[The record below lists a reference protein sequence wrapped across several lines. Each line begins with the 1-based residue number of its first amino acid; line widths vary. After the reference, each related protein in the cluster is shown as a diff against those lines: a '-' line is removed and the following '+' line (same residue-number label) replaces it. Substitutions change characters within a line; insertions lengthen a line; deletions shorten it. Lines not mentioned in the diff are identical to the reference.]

1 MRQARAPA
9 KPRPIDR
16 RVAQMQSGH
25 ATKAADSQGH
35 DERLEALGR
44 SRRSDSMTQILH
56 RHRFQLKGAAA
67 LALLSLAIPSSAAMA
82 DGFKARYSVKLI
94 GLSLGS
100 ATLEGSVEPDAYQID
115 ATAKLSGVAALVS
128 SSRGAA
134 SASGLMAQGRIAPN
148 AYATTSA
155 NATMT
160 RTVRM
165 AMAAGNVKAS
175 EIAPP
180 FEELPGRVLV
190 TEAHKQKII
199 DPLSALIMTTPEGG
213 AVIGPAAC
221 NRSLPIYDGWARFNV
236 NLTYLGQ
243 RQVKVKGYEGPV
255 AVCAARYVA
264 VAGHRPDRA
273 ATKYMENNKEME
285 VWLAPVGASRA
296 TVPFRIS
303 VATMVGTTVIE
314 ATEFQTSPPEKS
326 ASR

>member
-1 MRQARAPA
+1 MILGLQIH
-9 KPRPIDR
+9 KLRPL
-16 RVAQMQSGH
+16 S
-25 ATKAADSQGH
+25 AAACG
-35 DERLEALGR
+35 LL
-44 SRRSDSMTQILH
+44 
-56 RHRFQLKGAAA
+56 A
-67 LALLSLAIPSSAAMA
+67 LALPGAASA

-100 ATLEGSVEPDAYQID
+100 ATLQGSVEPDAYQID

-134 SASGLMAQGRIAPN
+134 SASGLMTQGRVAPN

-165 AMAAGNVKAS
+165 AMTAGNVKAS

-180 FEELPGRVLV
+180 FDDFPGRVPV
-190 TEAHKQKII
+190 TDAHKQKIL
-199 DPLSALIMTTPEGG
+199 DPLSALVMTVPQGD
-213 AVIGPAAC
+213 VIGPSSCA
-221 NRSLPIYDGWARFNV
+221 RSLPVYDGWARFNIV
-236 NLTYLGQ
+236 LSYVGL
-243 RQVKVKGYEGPV
+243 RQVRVKGYDGPV

-264 VAGHRPDRA
+264 VAGHRPDRP
-273 ATKYMENNKEME
+273 ATKFMEDNKEME
-285 VWLAPVGASRA
+285 VWLAPVGKSRA
-296 TVPFRIS
+296 AVPFRIS

-314 ATEFQTSPPEKS
+314 ATEFEITPDERS

>member
-1 MRQARAPA
+1 M
-9 KPRPIDR
+9 I
-16 RVAQMQSGH
+16 
-25 ATKAADSQGH
+25 
-35 DERLEALGR
+35 
-44 SRRSDSMTQILH
+44 QILPMH
-56 RHRFQLKGAAA
+56 RRRFQGAAA
-67 LALLSLAIPSSAAMA
+67 LALLSLALLPGAASA

-100 ATLEGSVEPDAYQID
+100 ATLEGSVAPDAYQID
-115 ATAKLSGVAALVS
+115 ATARLSGVAALVS

-134 SASGLMAQGRIAPN
+134 SASGLLQQGRVAPN

-175 EIAPP
+175 EIAPS
-180 FEELPGRVLV
+180 FEELPGRVPV

-199 DPLSALIMTTPEGG
+199 DPLSALIMMAPEGG
-213 AVIGPAAC
+213 PVIGPGAC
-221 NRSLPIYDGWARFNV
+221 NRSLPIYDGWARFTI
-236 NLTYLGQ
+236 NLTYVGQ
-243 RQVKVKGYEGPV
+243 KQVKVRGYEGPV

-273 ATKYMENNKEME
+273 ATKFMENNKEME

-296 TVPFRIS
+296 TIPFRIS

-314 ATEFQTSPPEKS
+314 ATEFEASPPEKS

>member
-1 MRQARAPA
+1 MILGLQIH
-9 KPRPIDR
+9 KLRPL
-16 RVAQMQSGH
+16 S
-25 ATKAADSQGH
+25 AAACG
-35 DERLEALGR
+35 LL
-44 SRRSDSMTQILH
+44 
-56 RHRFQLKGAAA
+56 A
-67 LALLSLAIPSSAAMA
+67 LALPGAASA

-100 ATLEGSVEPDAYQID
+100 ATLQGSVEPDAYQID

-134 SASGLMAQGRIAPN
+134 SASGLMTQGRVAPN

-165 AMAAGNVKAS
+165 AMTAGNVKAA

-180 FEELPGRVLV
+180 FDDLPGRVPV
-190 TEAHKQKII
+190 TEAHKQKIL
-199 DPLSALIMTTPEGG
+199 DPLSALVMTVPLGD
-213 AVIGPAAC
+213 VIGPSSCA
-221 NRSLPIYDGWARFNV
+221 RSLPVYDGWARFNIV
-236 NLTYLGQ
+236 LSYVGL
-243 RQVKVKGYEGPV
+243 RQVRVKGYDGPV

-264 VAGHRPDRA
+264 VAGHRPDRP
-273 ATKYMENNKEME
+273 ATKFMEDNKEME
-285 VWLAPVGASRA
+285 VWLAPVGKSRA
-296 TVPFRIS
+296 AVPFRIS

-314 ATEFQTSPPEKS
+314 ATEFEITPDERS

>member
-1 MRQARAPA
+1 MILGLQIH
-9 KPRPIDR
+9 KLRPL
-16 RVAQMQSGH
+16 S
-25 ATKAADSQGH
+25 AAACG
-35 DERLEALGR
+35 LL
-44 SRRSDSMTQILH
+44 
-56 RHRFQLKGAAA
+56 A
-67 LALLSLAIPSSAAMA
+67 LALPGAASA

-100 ATLEGSVEPDAYQID
+100 ATLQGSVEPDAYQID

-134 SASGLMAQGRIAPN
+134 SASGLMTQGRVAPN

-165 AMAAGNVKAS
+165 AMTAGNVKAS

-180 FEELPGRVLV
+180 FDDFPGRVPV
-190 TEAHKQKII
+190 TDAHKQKIL
-199 DPLSALIMTTPEGG
+199 DPLSALVMTVPQGD
-213 AVIGPAAC
+213 VIGPSSCA
-221 NRSLPIYDGWARFNV
+221 RSLPVFDGWARFNIV
-236 NLTYLGQ
+236 LSYVGL
-243 RQVKVKGYEGPV
+243 RQVRVKGYDGPV

-264 VAGHRPDRA
+264 VAGHRPDRP
-273 ATKYMENNKEME
+273 ATKFMEDNKEME
-285 VWLAPVGASRA
+285 VWLAPVGKSRA
-296 TVPFRIS
+296 AVPFRIS

-314 ATEFQTSPPEKS
+314 ATEFEIIPDERS

>member
-1 MRQARAPA
+1 MILGLQIH
-9 KPRPIDR
+9 KLRPL
-16 RVAQMQSGH
+16 S
-25 ATKAADSQGH
+25 AAACG
-35 DERLEALGR
+35 LL
-44 SRRSDSMTQILH
+44 
-56 RHRFQLKGAAA
+56 A
-67 LALLSLAIPSSAAMA
+67 LALPGAASA

-100 ATLEGSVEPDAYQID
+100 ATLQGSVEPDAYQID

-134 SASGLMAQGRIAPN
+134 SASGLMTQGRVAPN

-165 AMAAGNVKAS
+165 AMTAGNVKAA

-180 FEELPGRVLV
+180 FDDLPGRVPV
-190 TEAHKQKII
+190 TEAHKQKIL
-199 DPLSALIMTTPEGG
+199 DPLSALVMTVPLGD
-213 AVIGPAAC
+213 VIGPSTCA
-221 NRSLPIYDGWARFNV
+221 RSLPVYDGWARFNIV
-236 NLTYLGQ
+236 LSYVGL
-243 RQVKVKGYEGPV
+243 RQVRVKGYDGPV

-264 VAGHRPDRA
+264 VAGHRPDRP
-273 ATKYMENNKEME
+273 ATKFMEDNKEME
-285 VWLAPVGASRA
+285 VWLAPVGKSRA
-296 TVPFRIS
+296 AVPFRIS

-314 ATEFQTSPPEKS
+314 ATEFEITPDERS

>member
-1 MRQARAPA
+1 MILGLQIH
-9 KPRPIDR
+9 KLRPL
-16 RVAQMQSGH
+16 S
-25 ATKAADSQGH
+25 AAACG
-35 DERLEALGR
+35 LL
-44 SRRSDSMTQILH
+44 
-56 RHRFQLKGAAA
+56 A
-67 LALLSLAIPSSAAMA
+67 LALPGAASA

-100 ATLEGSVEPDAYQID
+100 ATLQGSVDPDAYQID

-134 SASGLMAQGRIAPN
+134 SASGLMTQGRVAPN

-165 AMAAGNVKAS
+165 AMTAGNVKAS

-180 FEELPGRVLV
+180 FDDFPGRVPV
-190 TEAHKQKII
+190 TDAHKQKIL
-199 DPLSALIMTTPEGG
+199 DPLSALVMTVPQGD
-213 AVIGPAAC
+213 VIGPSSCA
-221 NRSLPIYDGWARFNV
+221 RSLPVFDGWARFNIV
-236 NLTYLGQ
+236 LSYVGL
-243 RQVKVKGYEGPV
+243 RQVRVKGYDGPV

-264 VAGHRPDRA
+264 VAGHRPDRP
-273 ATKYMENNKEME
+273 ATKFMEDNKEME
-285 VWLAPVGASRA
+285 VWLAPVGKSRA
-296 TVPFRIS
+296 AVPFRIS

-314 ATEFQTSPPEKS
+314 ATEFEIIPDERS

>member
-1 MRQARAPA
+1 MILGLQIH
-9 KPRPIDR
+9 KLRPL
-16 RVAQMQSGH
+16 S
-25 ATKAADSQGH
+25 AAACG
-35 DERLEALGR
+35 LL
-44 SRRSDSMTQILH
+44 
-56 RHRFQLKGAAA
+56 A
-67 LALLSLAIPSSAAMA
+67 LALPGAASA

-100 ATLEGSVEPDAYQID
+100 ATLQGSVEPDAYQID

-134 SASGLMAQGRIAPN
+134 SASGLMTQGRVAPN

-165 AMAAGNVKAS
+165 AMTAGNVKAS

-180 FEELPGRVLV
+180 FDDFPGRVPV
-190 TEAHKQKII
+190 TDAHKQKIL
-199 DPLSALIMTTPEGG
+199 DPLSALVMTVPLGD
-213 AVIGPAAC
+213 VIGPSSCA
-221 NRSLPIYDGWARFNV
+221 RSLPVFDGWARFNIV
-236 NLTYLGQ
+236 LSYVGL
-243 RQVKVKGYEGPV
+243 RQVRVKGYDGPV

-264 VAGHRPDRA
+264 VAGHRPDRP
-273 ATKYMENNKEME
+273 ATKFMEDNKEME
-285 VWLAPVGASRA
+285 VWLAPVGKSRA
-296 TVPFRIS
+296 AVPFRIS

-314 ATEFQTSPPEKS
+314 ATEFEITPDERS

>member
-1 MRQARAPA
+1 MILGLQIH
-9 KPRPIDR
+9 KLRPL
-16 RVAQMQSGH
+16 S
-25 ATKAADSQGH
+25 AAACG
-35 DERLEALGR
+35 LL
-44 SRRSDSMTQILH
+44 
-56 RHRFQLKGAAA
+56 A
-67 LALLSLAIPSSAAMA
+67 LALPGAASA

-100 ATLEGSVEPDAYQID
+100 ATLQGSVEPDAYQID

-134 SASGLMAQGRIAPN
+134 SASGLMTQGRVAPN

-165 AMAAGNVKAS
+165 AMTAGNVKAA

-180 FEELPGRVLV
+180 FDDLPGRVPV
-190 TEAHKQKII
+190 TEAHKQKIL
-199 DPLSALIMTTPEGG
+199 DPLSALVMTVPLGD
-213 AVIGPAAC
+213 VIGPSSCA
-221 NRSLPIYDGWARFNV
+221 RSLPVFDGWARFNIV
-236 NLTYLGQ
+236 LSYVGL
-243 RQVKVKGYEGPV
+243 RQVRVKGYDGPV

-264 VAGHRPDRA
+264 VAGHRPDRP
-273 ATKYMENNKEME
+273 ATKFMEDNKEME
-285 VWLAPVGASRA
+285 VWLAPVGKSRA
-296 TVPFRIS
+296 AVPFRIS

-314 ATEFQTSPPEKS
+314 ATDFEASPPEKS